1 VFDLSTFAQRS
12 AAALFAAAAVGCA
25 TLPAPTP
32 PALADDDCTRWFE
45 RVDAAVDAA
54 GVRDVQDARVPG
66 FAFLRVDRLAV
77 ATREHIAFDA
87 WLQRAAAL
95 DDAARRAELVNLS
108 SAGYPI
114 AEASDAA
121 AAQRRSTQCREA
133 LSQRVQ
139 QDVSLQRTLL
149 ERAHVPDRYSI
160 ASRALGAY
168 PLLRWPFFAGVR
180 AWEAEHRAT
189 VAQWIAQPPPRQR
202 FEPPAGDAHAPV
214 FEIERHSDA
223 LPSHDRFG
231 APYWP
236 SLDAH
241 APRIDTREPVV
252 FVRESHTLVGTRTL
266 RQRIYTLWFE
276 ERPASGPLDLLAGTL
291 DGVIVRLTLAPEGT
305 PLVLD
310 TIHAC
315 GCWHQFY
322 PATRVRARDGAP
334 TQQEWA
340 FVPAPLPELAPGQR
354 LVVRLASRTHH
365 VSAVVADALA
375 DTRGVTAATPYALR
389 DEQVLRS
396 LPVRDAP
403 RARRSL
409 YSPDGLVAGTERG
422 ERFVFWPMGI
432 ASAGAMR
439 QWGHHATAFVGRRHF
454 DDPNLLDARF
464 VLFDAPPP

>member
-1 VFDLSTFAQRS
+1 VFDLSILVQRG

-45 RVDAAVDAA
+45 RVDAVVDAA
-54 GVRDVQDARVPG
+54 GVRDAQDARVPG
-66 FAFLRVDRLAV
+66 FAFVRVDRLAV
-77 ATREHIAFDA
+77 ATRGIASFDT

-95 DDAARRAELVNLS
+95 DAAARAAELANLPP
-108 SAGYPI
+108 AAYPI
-114 AEASDAA
+114 AQAADAA

-133 LSQRVQ
+133 LSQRVP
-139 QDVSLQRTLL
+139 QDTSLQRTLL
-149 ERAHVPDRYSI
+149 ERAHVPDRYSA

-189 VAQWIAQPPPRQR
+189 VARWTVQPPPRQR

-236 SLDAH
+236 SLAAD

-252 FVRESHTLVGTRTL
+252 FVRESHTLVGTRRL

-276 ERPASGPLDLLAGTL
+276 ARPPSGAFDLLAGTL
-291 DGVIVRLTLAPEGT
+291 DGVVVRLTLAPDGT
-305 PLVLD
+305 PLMLD

-322 PATRVRARDGAP
+322 PAAGVPLRDGAP

-340 FVPAPLPELAPGQR
+340 FVPAPLPALAPGQR
-354 LVVRLASRTHH
+354 LVVRLATRTHH
-365 VSAVVADALA
+365 VSAVVADA
-375 DTRGVTAATPYALR
+375 GTARDATPYALR
-389 DEQVLRS
+389 DEQALRS
-396 LPVRDAP
+396 LLVRDGSSTH
-403 RARRSL
+403 RSL
-409 YSPDGLVAGTERG
+409 YGPDGLVAGTERG

-464 VLFDAPPP
+464 VLPDAAPP